1 MSNEKITYG
10 SFIGSGKT
18 EELEEVKE
26 IFLEEL
32 EEVPEI
38 SVNDTPKN
46 SVKKTPEGSVKD
58 KPAESKNHN
67 IQNDV
72 KPAPRYN
79 SPVVEKS
86 LEKSFE
92 DESLPVEEENS
103 EIYDWDVPLDD
114 QYYDAKDRKSKRRM
128 KAQKKADR
136 KLAKKNAKKEKK
148 LAKKNARLA
157 KKYKNQD
164 EYYTPVKKT
173 QPKKEKKLTH
183 PIGVKM
189 IAIISML
196 VIVSL
201 GLVTFLVSYFVTQ
214 DTRINAEDNNLT
226 INRRSLS
233 DCESRFNSIMNNAGM
248 FYDLCAEENFYTEEC
263 ELKARIFFERNKDI
277 AAIAFMDL
285 NQVFVN
291 RQFFMSHEISQAL
304 FDSYL
309 YAVKDDIDY
318 ARNGIVVISNASPF
332 FQTSLI
338 SINYQITNSA
348 NVENVLVLFSSESL
362 INSFSAG
369 SISNSSLIN
378 DKGDILVSADLDA
391 VLSGKNIKDKYI
403 VKEMIT
409 SHNPNEQI
417 TYVEEDGDEYI
428 GAFSKME
435 TGGCGIITEVKTEII
450 LEGINKTTRQNIWIT
465 LAVLSIAILI
475 VWLFSRSLSVPLK
488 LLTNVA
494 NEIKN
499 ANFNTKL
506 FDYLD
511 DRRGDE
517 IGVLASSTKD
527 ERDMLNT
534 FTKLTNKGVTK
545 AIVLKEID
553 FEPHLKDITIFFSD
567 IRGFTAI
574 SDGFN
579 KRFGD
584 KSAAE
589 IISFLNDYM
598 SRMVNCISLAGGTV
612 DKFEGDAIM
621 AAWGVLRDDSLDYEK
636 LDPFSPE
643 YKKAYTIHERHRKE
657 DALSAITA
665 AIAMRYSLMEYNKK
679 ALEFTRLHEEEGDAK
694 FKPIIRI
701 GCGINT
707 GRATVG
713 FMGSN
718 DKMEFTSIGDSVN
731 LASRTESSNKPCGTD
746 MLMTQD
752 TYELLK
758 YEYIRC
764 EANNFTIRKENLKNE
779 IIVEKIPVSFEVKGK
794 GRQHFYGIVNM
805 PNFNIE
811 EFFKK
816 SNPEFT
822 VDADCA
828 LCVGPNGPKTLS
840 ELRFLMGIPEPDYSG
855 VNLEEEESK
864 VKIQTS

>member
-10 SFIGSGKT
+10 SFIGTGKT

-32 EEVPEI
+32 EEVPE
-38 SVNDTPKN
+38 V
-46 SVKKTPEGSVKD
+46 SVKKESKPEAP
-58 KPAESKNHN
+58 KPAQPK
-67 IQNDV
+67 
-72 KPAPRYN
+72 
-79 SPVVEKS
+79 VVEQKKPIAPQS
-86 LEKSFE
+86 VNVVREQNNPQTQQE
-92 DESLPVEEENS
+92 YPVEEENS
-103 EIYDWDVPLDD
+103 EIFEWDVPLDD
-114 QYYDAKDRKSKRRM
+114 QFYDAKNGSKKRNSRAQRR
-128 KAQKKADR
+128 ADK
-136 KLAKKNAKKEKK
+136 KLAKKNAKKQKK
-148 LAKKNARLA
+148 LDEETERLNKISQKEEDEYLKKN
-157 KKYKNQD
+157 K
-164 EYYTPVKKT
+164 PVV
-173 QPKKEKKLTH
+173 KKEKKLTH

-189 IAIISML
+189 IGIISML
-196 VIVSL
+196 VVVSL

-233 DCESRFNSIMNNAGM
+233 DCESRFNSIMNSVGM
-248 FYDLCAEENFYTEEC
+248 FYDLCEEESFYEDEC

-285 NQVFVN
+285 NLVFLN
-291 RQFFMSHEISQAL
+291 RQFFASHEMSQAL

-309 YAVKDDIDY
+309 YAQADELDY
-318 ARNGIVVISNASPF
+318 AKNGIMVISNASPY

-338 SINYQITNSA
+338 SIGYQITNKTSA
-348 NVENVLVLFSSESL
+348 ENVLVLFSSESL
-362 INSFSAG
+362 IQSFSAG
-369 SISNSSLIN
+369 SISNSSLVN

-391 VLSGKNIKDKYI
+391 VLSAKNIRDKYI
-403 VKEMIT
+403 VNEMIS

-417 TYVEEDGDEYI
+417 TYTEIDGFEYI
-428 GAFSKME
+428 GAFSKMD
-435 TGGCGIITEVKTEII
+435 TGGCAIITEVKTEII

-488 LLTNVA
+488 TLTAVA

-579 KRFGD
+579 KRFGE

-589 IISFLNDYM
+589 IIGFLNDYM
-598 SRMVNCISLAGGTV
+598 SRMVNCISLTGGTV

-621 AAWGVLRDDSLDYEK
+621 AAWGVLRDESLDFEK
-636 LDPFSPE
+636 LDHFSPE
-643 YKKAYTIHERHRKE
+643 YKKAYTIHEKHKKE
-657 DALSAITA
+657 DAINAITA
-665 AIAMRYSLMEYNKK
+665 AIAMRYALMEYNKK
-679 ALEFTRLHEEEGDAK
+679 AMEFTRAHEAEGDAK
-694 FKPIIRI
+694 FKPMIRI

-746 MLMTQD
+746 MLITQD

-764 EANNFTIRKENLKNE
+764 EANNFTIRKENLSKE
-779 IIVEKIPVSFEVKGK
+779 IIVEMIPVSFEVKGK
-794 GRQHFYGIVNM
+794 GIQHFYGIVNM

-816 SNPEFT
+816 SNPDFT
-822 VDADCA
+822 LDADCA
-828 LCVGPNGPKTLS
+828 LAAGPNGPKTLD
-840 ELRFLMGIPEPDYSG
+840 ELRLILGIPKPDYRG
-855 VNLEEEESK
+855 VNLEEEENK
-864 VKIQTS
+864 VKIQTT